1 LFKFS
6 VIYFIL
12 FFYILFYF
20 FFKDNYFSDCYGFTE
35 DELKTYYSILVFL
48 IAKKK
53 VTVIT
58 QKMELKKDLKKKKN
72 ILDIFIFLINVL
84 LKLFIIHIL

>member
-35 DELKTYYSILVFL
+35 DELKNVLFNFCIFDSKEKSDSDNT
-48 IAKKK
+48 
-53 VTVIT
+53 
-58 QKMELKKDLKKKKN
+58 KDGIKERLKKKKN

-84 LKLFIIHIL
+84 LKIFIIHIL